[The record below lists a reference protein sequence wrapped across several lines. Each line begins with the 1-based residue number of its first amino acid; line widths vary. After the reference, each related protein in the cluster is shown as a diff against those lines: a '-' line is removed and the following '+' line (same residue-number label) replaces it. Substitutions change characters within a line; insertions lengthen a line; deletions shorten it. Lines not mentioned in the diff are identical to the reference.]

1 MPLRSAKSNNTQSV
15 RIGGEFIKGAV
26 IPRLKYPL
34 DDSIRLGH
42 RVAGYSL
49 SCGAGTRT
57 ARLEPNQD
65 LREELRTEPAS
76 ALPRR

>member
-34 DDSIRLGH
+34 DDSSHSQSAWVTVSR
-42 RVAGYSL
+42 A
-49 SCGAGTRT
+49 T
-57 ARLEPNQD
+57 AS
-65 LREELRTEPAS
+65 PAVQARAQHDS
-76 ALPRR
+76 SPIKTFEKS